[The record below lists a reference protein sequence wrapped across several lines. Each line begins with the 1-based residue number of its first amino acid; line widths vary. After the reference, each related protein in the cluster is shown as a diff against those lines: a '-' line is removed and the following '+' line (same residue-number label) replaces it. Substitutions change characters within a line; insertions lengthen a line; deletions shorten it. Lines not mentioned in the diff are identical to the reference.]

1 MMINRSG
8 SKIFGMHMSKAEK
21 QALDIEIRK
30 SIIENEMRYR
40 TELDAAILYFLHEE
54 YGFGEKRL
62 RQFWDGFNKLHDEL
76 VERYL
81 VEDYEAAWVCKE
93 KLKNIGIDIDEWE
106 RESNART

>member
-1 MMINRSG
+1 MIIKRSG

-30 SIIENEMRYR
+30 SIAENEMRYR
-40 TELDAAILYFLHEE
+40 
-54 YGFGEKRL
+54 
-62 RQFWDGFNKLHDEL
+62 KLHDQLAEH
-76 VERYL
+76 YL

-93 KLKNIGIDIDEWE
+93 KLKNIGFDIDEWE